1 MMRGHPAGRCHSS
14 LDHRLRPGTAHPQ
27 LGLGGLLLLV
37 LLWLVVSFDQP
48 ASVAASTP
56 EAAALEQ
63 RREDCGDAM
72 TRCLSMEG
80 GLEEDCEDCVAEC
93 TQLAQAAEPGPGID
107 ADVAEEYERIAR
119 ATVSRC
125 QEELDDLR
133 LSSTSVAFAAGV
145 SFGSV

>member
-1 MMRGHPAGRCHSS
+1 MMRGHPARQSRSS
-14 LDHRLRPGTAHPQ
+14 RPCRAH
-27 LGLGGLLLLV
+27 LGSADRQVVVCGILF
-37 LLWLVVSFDQP
+37 LLWLVGLLLDQAVGVS
-48 ASVAASTP
+48 ASTP

-145 SFGSV
+145 SFGTV

>member
-1 MMRGHPAGRCHSS
+1 M
-14 LDHRLRPGTAHPQ
+14 
-27 LGLGGLLLLV
+27 
-37 LLWLVVSFDQP
+37 VSFDQP

>member
-1 MMRGHPAGRCHSS
+1 MRGNPAHWRRSSRHLRAQMGTVNLRLVACGIVLFLGLVSVVLNAPAGV
-14 LDHRLRPGTAHPQ
+14 G
-27 LGLGGLLLLV
+27 
-37 LLWLVVSFDQP
+37 
-48 ASVAASTP
+48 ASTP

>member
-1 MMRGHPAGRCHSS
+1 MMRGHPARQWRSS
-14 LDHRLRPGTAHPQ
+14 RPRRVGLCCSDRRLVLCGIV
-27 LGLGGLLLLV
+27 L
-37 LLWLVVSFDQP
+37 LLWLVGLVLDRP
-48 ASVAASTP
+48 AGVDASTP

-133 LSSTSVAFAAGV
+133 LSSTSVAFAASV